1 MGKVSNF
8 KKQISNLNFA
18 KPHGVSLNF
27 PKKQKEKERKKER
40 KINCNHWGVC
50 AQNINKKL
58 NM

>member
-50 AQNINKKL
+50 AQNINKK
-58 NM
+58 

>member
-27 PKKQKEKERKKER
+27 PKKKKKKKKERKKEKEIAIIEECVL
-40 KINCNHWGVC
+40 KI
-50 AQNINKKL
+50 
-58 NM
+58 

>member
-27 PKKQKEKERKKER
+27 PKKKKKMKERKKEKEIAIIEECVL
-40 KINCNHWGVC
+40 KI
-50 AQNINKKL
+50 
-58 NM
+58 

>member
-1 MGKVSNF
+1 MGRVSNF

-40 KINCNHWGVC
+40 KKNKLQSLRSVC
-50 AQNINKKL
+50 SKYK
-58 NM
+58 